1 MKENRRT
8 NKTGALRPILLIAC
22 IFVPQSGAL
31 AGVEDA
37 QKLRMEGQPA
47 AALVEL
53 ERLVRLGRVLVIEA
67 HGLLQAILAN
77 GVEVSRDDSVKLGRN
92 NRSRYRLR

>member
-1 MKENRRT
+1 MPMSCQDDR
-8 NKTGALRPILLIAC
+8 
-22 IFVPQSGAL
+22 AL
-31 AGVEDA
+31 AIVMDEFDA
-37 QKLRMEGQPA
+37 GGGPLQIGGST
-47 AALVEL
+47 EL
-53 ERLVRLGRVLVIEA
+53 QLPSCLVRLGRVLVIEA